1 MVLKLFT
8 TFIVVA
14 AILAS
19 PKHRDFTTEL
29 YGNSIAQW
37 ILPGVIVPVFIE
49 FTVCSS
55 VGATSERNRMT
66 KTRMRQI
73 SLLKIITWR

>member
-19 PKHRDFTTEL
+19 PKHRV
-29 YGNSIAQW
+29 
-37 ILPGVIVPVFIE
+37 LPGVIVSVFIE
-49 FTVCSS
+49 FTGVDCQQAVASH
-55 VGATSERNRMT
+55 ANI
-66 KTRMRQI
+66 K
-73 SLLKIITWR
+73 

>member
-19 PKHRDFTTEL
+19 PKHRVFTWS
-29 YGNSIAQW
+29 YRSSINKVHW
-37 ILPGVIVPVFIE
+37 IQSYLVVSDMWKHQKGSF
-49 FTVCSS
+49 S
-55 VGATSERNRMT
+55 
-66 KTRMRQI
+66 
-73 SLLKIITWR
+73 

>member
-19 PKHRDFTTEL
+19 PKQ
-29 YGNSIAQW
+29 G

-49 FTVCSS
+49 FT
-55 VGATSERNRMT
+55 G
-66 KTRMRQI
+66 
-73 SLLKIITWR
+73 TWPDQ

>member
-19 PKHRDFTTEL
+19 PKHKDFTWSYRSSIYRVHWVAL
-29 YGNSIAQW
+29 DQQDMIFILDCYKKNSW
-37 ILPGVIVPVFIE
+37 RTVIE
-49 FTVCSS
+49 FIDRVS
-55 VGATSERNRMT
+55 N
-66 KTRMRQI
+66 
-73 SLLKIITWR
+73 